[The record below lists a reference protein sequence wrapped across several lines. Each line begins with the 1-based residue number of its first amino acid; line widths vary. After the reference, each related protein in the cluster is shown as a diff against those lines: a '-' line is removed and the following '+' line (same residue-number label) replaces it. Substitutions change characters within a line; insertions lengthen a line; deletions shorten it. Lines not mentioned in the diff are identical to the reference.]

1 MVHEVQAVFC
11 DRNTRWLRGAIAAA
25 IAVAAS
31 LMSTP
36 TAWADPD
43 PHIPNG
49 AAGWCPGGQPP
60 GLLQNCLGASFPDGT
75 FYAQSRAVSASRPFL
90 GPQWDGYAWCAS
102 WVDGKV
108 QGSPG
113 PSGCG
118 GGPGSIKIP

>member
-1 MVHEVQAVFC
+1 MIITN
-11 DRNTRWLRGAIAAA
+11 RSTPWLRGTIAAA
-25 IAVAAS
+25 IVMAAS
-31 LMSTP
+31 FTSTP

-60 GLLQNCLGASFPDGT
+60 GFIQNCLGAAFPDGT

-90 GPQWDGYAWCAS
+90 GPQWDGHAWCAS

-118 GGPGSIKIP
+118 GGPGSINIG